1 MGHAHAHAHA
11 EGEGTYFL
19 DQLFTILACG
29 ALGLVAILMWQT
41 GVLSRILVPM
51 FFKWVVAG
59 GVVIL
64 LMACIRAIA
73 IWQLAGARR
82 AAEAQAEA
90 ADYRDDHG
98 HSHGH
103 AHSHSHSEG
112 TEADGAHEHSHG
124 TVREHDHGHSHG
136 HAHSHAGADD
146 GHDHGWAPWRYMV
159 LAIPVFLYFLGLP
172 RAGVSEWERNR
183 NTGSGLQ
190 SGSLRKSVA
199 LLAGGLAYPKTQ
211 PRTLQLRFNE
221 LTEAAAL
228 PVRHEAYEGDIGVIR
243 GQFSPRNDRE
253 FSLFRVKMTCCA
265 ADAVFLETRI
275 LAPDSSTL
283 RGIQPNQWV
292 QVEGVISFQQNEK
305 GKWIPVITMQR
316 PDAIDPN
323 ADPINDVNSF

>member
-1 MGHAHAHAHA
+1 MGHAHAHAHT

-29 ALGLVAILMWQT
+29 ALGLVAILMYQT

-51 FFKWVVAG
+51 FFPWVVG
-59 GVVIL
+59 GGTAIL
-64 LMACIRAIA
+64 IMACVRAIA
-73 IWQLAGARR
+73 VWQLAGARR
-82 AAEAQAEA
+82 AAEAQEEA
-90 ADYRDDHG
+90 ADYREDHG
-98 HSHGH
+98 HEH
-103 AHSHSHSEG
+103 AHSHSHGSG
-112 TEADGAHEHSHG
+112 EACGHEHSHAAA
-124 TVREHDHGHSHG
+124 REHDHGHSHD
-136 HAHSHAGADD
+136 HAHSHAGGEEEA
-146 GHDHGWAPWRYMV
+146 HDHGWAPWRYMII
-159 LAIPVFLYFLGLP
+159 AIPVFLFFLGLP
-172 RAGVSEWERNR
+172 RAGVSDWERTR

-211 PRTLQLRFNE
+211 PRRLQLRFNE

-243 GQFSPRNDRE
+243 GQFSRRADSDRE

-265 ADAVFLETRI
+265 ADQIFLETRI
-275 LAPDSSTL
+275 IAPDASTL

-305 GKWIPVITMQR
+305 GKWIPVITMQSA
-316 PDAIDPN
+316 DAIDPN
-323 ADPINDVNSF
+323 AEPTNDVNAF